1 MRKIVMHTGLEG
13 AKRYHNALE
22 EHADEVMREQWRRRA
37 RSLYSYCALNAEE
50 LDAYIKL
57 INSPDRENLTLAEE
71 LIRIKES
78 EHYGNP
84 IHSVMKEPFFGSPNQ
99 ASEWSF
105 WYMVLVAIVMW
116 IAWKE
121 FKSIKFK
128 KDSK

>member
-1 MRKIVMHTGLEG
+1 MKYLILPILFLVSCTNPEIV
-13 AKRYHNALE
+13 
-22 EHADEVMREQWRRRA
+22 
-37 RSLYSYCALNAEE
+37 
-50 LDAYIKL
+50 
-57 INSPDRENLTLAEE
+57 SPMD
-71 LIRIKES
+71 KD
-78 EHYGNP
+78 GNP